1 MTSKISIIVPVYNVE
16 ALLPRCLDSIIHQ
29 SYKNI
34 EVILINDGSKDK
46 SGRICDTY
54 AKNDDRVKVIHQ
66 ENRGLSGAR
75 NTGLKHFT
83 GDYVGF
89 VDSDDWIES
98 DMYGTMLDALLKH
111 KTDLAECAISEVKD
125 SSTQIDRSGNLIV
138 EDRSQALKRIIANQN
153 FSVCSKLF
161 PKHIIND
168 ISFIEGKN
176 SEDVYFTYQILQR
189 VKTSVL
195 LTNKFYNYYVIG
207 DSITRGKYKL
217 KQLDSLDA
225 ALFLVDHVTSIDNE
239 KELNK
244 IANDFVIHILTYNYK
259 MLHYNSEL
267 DKDLSLRKKI
277 KTLIKK
283 YFRSSHNSSFQY
295 ATARYLPIITYNWLI
310 SLNKIRRP
318 NFSH

>member
-1 MTSKISIIVPVYNVE
+1 MKSPNHDRNSYGIFTYLYYTLLTL
-16 ALLPRCLDSIIHQ
+16 ALCVSFSVNSQQLAFPTAEGFG
-29 SYKNI
+29 KFAT
-34 EVILINDGSKDK
+34 G
-46 SGRICDTY
+46 GR
-54 AKNDDRVKVIHQ
+54 
-66 ENRGLSGAR
+66 GGAR

-98 DMYGTMLDALLKH
+98 DMYGSMLEAMREH
-111 KTDLAECAISEVKD
+111 KTDLAECTIAEVKD
-125 SSTQIDRSGNLIV
+125 SSTQIDRSGNHII
-138 EDRSQALKRIIANQN
+138 ESRSQALKRIIANQN

-168 ISFIEGKN
+168 IRFIEGKN
-176 SEDVYFTYQILQR
+176 SEDVYFTYQILQG

-225 ALFLVDHVTSIDNE
+225 ALFLVEHVSNAEND
-239 KELNK
+239 KELND
-244 IANDFVIHILTYNYK
+244 IANDFVIHILIYNYK
-259 MLHYNSEL
+259 MLHYNPEL
-267 DKDLSLRKKI
+267 DKDLSRRKKI
-277 KTLIKK
+277 KSMIKK

-295 ATARYLPIITYNWLI
+295 AITRYLPIITYNWII
-310 SLNKIRRP
+310 SLNKLRRP
-318 NFSH
+318 NLNH